1 LLKKTG
7 KITHFKP
14 MLAILIEKPFNSD
27 EWLFEIKWDGYRAI
41 ADIQKDSVLLY
52 SRNDLNFN
60 SKFPEIVESLKK
72 MQITAVLDGEI
83 VVLDEQGRSQFQLLQ
98 QYFKYKKG
106 ILVYYVFDILYFEGY
121 ELLGLP
127 LITRKKLLNQILSPS
142 SGNTADSTVQ
152 DLRTGISSTPGSS
165 DNNIIDSTGSK
176 SHTPGGSKNNI
187 KISGH
192 IEKEGIAFFNEAVKN
207 GLEGIMA
214 KKSDSIYIPG
224 SRSSKWL
231 KIKAKMR
238 QEVVIAGYT
247 EPRGSRNKIGSII
260 TGLYDKGVL
269 IFTGQAGSGFD
280 EKELENLYIIFKKL
294 ETGICPF
301 KTVPNTITAA
311 HWIKP
316 QLVAEVEFV
325 EWTDKNL
332 MRHPVFIGLRTDKDV
347 LDVKIEKPAKLK
359 IANGLNFDEKSNG
372 LRGNMLKEK
381 NSVILTNPDKI
392 FWPEEKYTKK
402 DLFQYYKNIS
412 EYILPYILNKPHS
425 LNRCPDG
432 IEGECFYQKDIDYT
446 LPPWLHTRKIFAE
459 SKNEYIDYLVCTGTD
474 SLLYM
479 VNLGCIDIHPWSSTV
494 DRLERPDYAILDL
507 DPLDVDFPDVVI
519 IAKVAK
525 RVLDSID
532 IEGFCKTS
540 GSKGIHIY
548 VPLGAKYTY
557 EQALDFV
564 KIIAKLINTRQPDLT
579 SLERSPDKRHKKVY
593 LDCYQNRIGQ
603 TVAAPYCIRPRK
615 GAPVSTPLQ
624 WKELEKNF
632 RPADFNIKNIFHR
645 LDHIGD
651 LWKEVLGTGIDM
663 EKCLE
668 KLKSLI

>member
-1 LLKKTG
+1 
-7 KITHFKP
+7 
-14 MLAILIEKPFNSD
+14 MLATLIEKPFDSN

-41 ADIQKDSVLLY
+41 AEIQKDSALLY

-60 SKFPEIVESLKK
+60 SQFPEIVESLKK
-72 MQITAVLDGEI
+72 MQITAVLDGEL
-83 VVLDEQGRSQFQLLQ
+83 VVLDEQGRSQFQHLQ

-127 LITRKKLLNQILSPS
+127 LITRKKLLNQILSANP
-142 SGNTADSTVQ
+142 GNTTY
-152 DLRTGISSTPGSS
+152 
-165 DNNIIDSTGSK
+165 NSTGSI
-176 SHTPGGSKNNI
+176 TGSSIKNI
-187 KISGH
+187 KISDH

-214 KKSDSIYIPG
+214 KKSDSLYIPG

-231 KIKAKMR
+231 KIKVKMR

-247 EPRGSRNKIGSII
+247 EPGGSRNKIGSII
-260 TGLYDKGVL
+260 TGVYDKGVL
-269 IFTGQAGSGFD
+269 VFTGQAGSGFD
-280 EKELENLYIIFKKL
+280 EKELENLYNFFQKL
-294 ETGICPF
+294 KTDICPF
-301 KTVPNTITAA
+301 KTVPNTTTAA

-316 QLVAEVEFV
+316 QLVAEVEFA
-325 EWTDKNL
+325 EWTDKNV
-332 MRHPVFIGLRTDKDV
+332 MRHPVFIGLRTDKDF
-347 LDVKIEKPAKLK
+347 LDVKIEKPVKLK
-359 IANGLNFDEKSNG
+359 IDNGLNFS
-372 LRGNMLKEK
+372 K
-381 NSVILTNPDKI
+381 NSVILTHPDKI

-402 DLFQYYKNIS
+402 DLFEYYKNIS

-432 IEGECFYQKDIDYT
+432 IEGECFYQKDIDYK
-446 LPPWLHTRKIFAE
+446 LPSWLHTRKIFAE

-479 VNLGCIDIHPWSSTV
+479 VNLGCIDIHPWNSTV

-519 IAKVAK
+519 IAKESK

-548 VPLGAKYTY
+548 IPLGAKYTY

-564 KIIAKLINTRQPDLT
+564 KIIAKLINMRQPGLT

-624 WKELEKNF
+624 WKELDKNF
-632 RPADFNIKNIFHR
+632 RPADFNIKNILHR
-645 LDHIGD
+645 LDHMGD
-651 LWKEVLGTGIDM
+651 IWKGVLGTGIDL

>member
-1 LLKKTG
+1 
-7 KITHFKP
+7 
-14 MLAILIEKPFNSD
+14 MLATLIEKPFDNN

-41 ADIQKDSVLLY
+41 AETQKDSVQLY
-52 SRNDLNFN
+52 SRNNLNFN
-60 SKFPEIVESLKK
+60 SQFPEIVESLKK

-98 QYFKYKKG
+98 QYFKNKKG

-121 ELLGLP
+121 ELLGLS
-127 LITRKKLLNQILSPS
+127 LITRKKLLNQILSS
-142 SGNTADSTVQ
+142 SPGNSGSTVP
-152 DLRTGISSTPGSS
+152 DLHAGTDRTPDSST
-165 DNNIIDSTGSK
+165 K
-176 SHTPGGSKNNI
+176 NI
-187 KISGH
+187 KVSGH
-192 IEKEGIAFFNEAVKN
+192 IEKDGIAFFNEAVKN

-214 KKSDSIYIPG
+214 KKSDSIYVPG
-224 SRSSKWL
+224 GRSSKWL

-247 EPRGSRNKIGSII
+247 EPGGSRNKIGSII
-260 TGLYDKGVL
+260 TGIYDKGILV
-269 IFTGQAGSGFD
+269 FAGQAGSGFD
-280 EKELENLYIIFKKL
+280 EKELENLYNIFQKL
-294 ETGICPF
+294 KTGICPF
-301 KTVPNTITAA
+301 KTVPNTTTAA

-316 QLVAEVEFV
+316 QLVAEVEFA
-325 EWTDKNL
+325 EWTDKNV
-332 MRHPVFIGLRTDKDV
+332 MRHPVFIGIRTDKDV
-347 LDVKIEKPAKLK
+347 LDVKIEKPEDLK
-359 IANGLNFDEKSNG
+359 IDNGLNSGKKDNK
-372 LRGNMLKEK
+372 LKDNTVNEK
-381 NSVILTNPDKI
+381 NLIILTHPDKI

-402 DLFQYYKNIS
+402 DLFEYYKNIS

-432 IEGECFYQKDIDYT
+432 IEGECFYQKDIDYN
-446 LPPWLHTRKIFAE
+446 LPPWLHTKKIFSE

-479 VNLGCIDIHPWSSTV
+479 VNLGCIDIHPWNSTV

-507 DPLDVDFPDVVI
+507 DPLDVDFSDVVI
-519 IAKVAK
+519 IAKESK
-525 RVLDSID
+525 RVLEGMDVA
-532 IEGFCKTS
+532 GFCKTS

-548 VPLGAKYTY
+548 IPLGAKYTY

-564 KIIAKLINTRQPDLT
+564 KIVAKLINMRQPVLT
-579 SLERSPDKRHKKVY
+579 SLERSPDKRPKKVY

-624 WKELEKNF
+624 WKELDKNF
-632 RPADFNIKNIFHR
+632 RPADFNIKNILHR
-645 LDHIGD
+645 LDHMGD
-651 LWKEVLGTGIDM
+651 IWKGVLGTGIDL

-668 KLKSLI
+668 KLKSHI

>member
-1 LLKKTG
+1 
-7 KITHFKP
+7 
-14 MLAILIEKPFNSD
+14 MLATLIKKPFDSN

-41 ADIQKDSVLLY
+41 AEIQKDSVLLY

-60 SKFPEIVESLKK
+60 SQFPEIVESLKK

-83 VVLDEQGRSQFQLLQ
+83 VVLDKQGRSQFQLLQ

-106 ILVYYVFDILYFEGY
+106 ILVYYVFDILCFEGY

-127 LITRKKLLNQILSPS
+127 LITRKKLLNQILSS
-142 SGNTADSTVQ
+142 SPGNSSSTVP
-152 DLRTGISSTPGSS
+152 DLNAGTGRTPGSS
-165 DNNIIDSTGSK
+165 IK
-176 SHTPGGSKNNI
+176 NI

-247 EPRGSRNKIGSII
+247 EPGGSRNKIGSII

-269 IFTGQAGSGFD
+269 VFAGQAGSGFD
-280 EKELENLYIIFKKL
+280 EKELENLYNIFKKL
-294 ETGICPF
+294 KSGICPF
-301 KTVPNTITAA
+301 KTVPNTTTTA

-316 QLVAEVEFV
+316 QLVAEVEFA
-325 EWTDKNL
+325 EWTDKNV

-347 LDVKIEKPAKLK
+347 LDVKIEKPVILK
-359 IANGLNFDEKSNG
+359 IDNL
-372 LRGNMLKEK
+372 
-381 NSVILTNPDKI
+381 VILTHPDKI

-402 DLFQYYKNIS
+402 DLFEYYKNIS

-432 IEGECFYQKDIDYT
+432 IEGECFYQKDIDYN

-479 VNLGCIDIHPWSSTV
+479 VNLGCIDIHPWNSTV

-507 DPLDVDFPDVVI
+507 DPLDVDFSDVVI
-519 IAKVAK
+519 IAKEAK
-525 RVLDSID
+525 RVLEGID
-532 IEGFCKTS
+532 VEGFCKTS

-548 VPLGAKYTY
+548 IPLGAKYTY

-564 KIIAKLINTRQPDLT
+564 KIIAKLINMRQPDLT

-603 TVAAPYCIRPRK
+603 TVVAPYCIRPRK

-624 WKELEKNF
+624 WKELDKNF

-645 LDHIGD
+645 LDRIGD
-651 LWKEVLGTGIDM
+651 IWKEVLGTGIDL

>member
-1 LLKKTG
+1 
-7 KITHFKP
+7 
-14 MLAILIEKPFNSD
+14 MLATLIEKPFDSN

-41 ADIQKDSVLLY
+41 AEIQKDSVLLY

-60 SKFPEIVESLKK
+60 SQFPEIVESLKK

-83 VVLDEQGRSQFQLLQ
+83 VVLDEQGRSHFQLLQ

-127 LITRKKLLNQILSPS
+127 LITRKKLLNQILSS
-142 SGNTADSTVQ
+142 SPGNTTDS
-152 DLRTGISSTPGSS
+152 
-165 DNNIIDSTGSK
+165 STGSSVK
-176 SHTPGGSKNNI
+176 NI

-192 IEKEGIAFFNEAVKN
+192 IEKEGIDFFNEAVKN

-231 KIKAKMR
+231 KIKARMR

-247 EPRGSRNKIGSII
+247 EPGGSRNKIGSII
-260 TGLYDKGVL
+260 TGVYDKGVL
-269 IFTGQAGSGFD
+269 VFAGQAGSGFD
-280 EKELENLYIIFKKL
+280 EKELENLYNVFKKL
-294 ETGICPF
+294 KTGICPF
-301 KTVPNTITAA
+301 KTVPNTTTTA

-316 QLVAEVEFV
+316 QLVAEVEFT
-325 EWTDKNL
+325 EWTDKNV

-347 LDVKIEKPAKLK
+347 LDVKIEKPVILK
-359 IANGLNFDEKSNG
+359 IDNGLNFG
-372 LRGNMLKEK
+372 
-381 NSVILTNPDKI
+381 NSVILTHPDKI

-402 DLFQYYKNIS
+402 DLFEYYKNIS

-432 IEGECFYQKDIDYT
+432 IEGECFYQKDIDYN

-479 VNLGCIDIHPWSSTV
+479 VNLGCIDIHPWNSTV
-494 DRLERPDYAILDL
+494 DRLEHPDYAILDL
-507 DPLDVDFPDVVI
+507 DPLDVDFSDVVI
-519 IAKVAK
+519 IAKEAK
-525 RVLDSID
+525 RVLDGID
-532 IEGFCKTS
+532 VESFCKTS

-548 VPLGAKYTY
+548 IPLGAKYTY

-564 KIIAKLINTRQPDLT
+564 KIIAKLINMRQPDLT
-579 SLERSPDKRHKKVY
+579 SLERLPDKRHKKVY

-615 GAPVSTPLQ
+615 GAPVSTPLL
-624 WKELEKNF
+624 WKELDKNF

-645 LDHIGD
+645 LDRIGD
-651 LWKEVLGTGIDM
+651 IWKEVLGTGIDL